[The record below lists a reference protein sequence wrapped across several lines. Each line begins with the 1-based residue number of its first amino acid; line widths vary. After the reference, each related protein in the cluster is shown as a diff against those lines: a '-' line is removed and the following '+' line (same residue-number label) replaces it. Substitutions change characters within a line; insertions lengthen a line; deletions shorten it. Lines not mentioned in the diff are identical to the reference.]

1 MKFEEIKQLMD
12 AMEENHLTKVV
23 LKRGGDEILLEKAPA
38 THVAAPVAVHTPP
51 PIKHHQAP
59 PEAPVNEVSQH
70 EGEYITSPMVGTFYA
85 SPSPDEPSFVK
96 EGDRVSAD
104 TVVCIVEAMKV
115 MNEVKAGQEGV
126 IVNVLVDSGNP
137 VEYGTK
143 LFEIQ

>member
-1 MKFEEIKQLMD
+1 MKIEEIKQLMD
-12 AMEENHLTKVV
+12 AMEEKHLIKVV
-23 LKRGGDEILLEKAPA
+23 LKRGNDEILLEKAPA
-38 THVAAPVAVHTPP
+38 PVVAAPAMHTLPP
-51 PIKHHQAP
+51 PKPQKALHD
-59 PEAPVNEVSQH
+59 APVKEASQV
-70 EGEYITSPMVGTFYA
+70 EGEYITSPMVGTFYG
-85 SPSPDEPSFVK
+85 SPSPDEANFVK